1 MPPPHR
7 SAPASPRCDRNRLL
21 LPDLSARRVSQ
32 RRAWSVPAT
41 SHSVTPPVQTPRFEA
56 ELCKAPGPQRTDRVP
71 PLTAALGSAELPQI
85 FARKQLPRHAHKA
98 GGVHTQPHASIS
110 AGGGTHTRARLCT
123 YIITHI
129 HVAPGACVSRGTRS
143 RCTGVGVPVE
153 TPPAQKGPFL
163 FFSHPPR
170 QGAAQPRGPT
180 PAPAP
185 GTGRAGGDGRRRGGF
200 CRSQEQQQQPRLL
213 SLAMNYA

>member
-7 SAPASPRCDRNRLL
+7 SAPASARCDRNRLL
-21 LPDLSARRVSQ
+21 LPDLSARRVSR

-41 SHSVTPPVQTPRFEA
+41 SHSVTPPLQTPRFEA

-71 PLTAALGSAELPQI
+71 PLTAAFGSAELPQI
-85 FARKQLPRHAHKA
+85 FARKQLPRHAHKP

-129 HVAPGACVSRGTRS
+129 HVAPGACISRGTRS
-143 RCTGVGVPVE
+143 RCTASPLRLPRLRKVPF
-153 TPPAQKGPFL
+153 FL
-163 FFSHPPR
+163 LPPPR
-170 QGAAQPRGPT
+170 TGGCS
-180 PAPAP
+180 AP
-185 GTGRAGGDGRRRGGF
+185 GPHTCSGPRDGASRRRWAQARGF
-200 CRSQEQQQQPRLL
+200 CRSQEEQQQPRLL